1 MSKKVNLSKEDIEK
15 YYIEELH
22 TVQECADHFKVSKS
36 TFQKYTEEYGIKKDR
51 TKNWVLA
58 NKLPTKEQLLDSFEK
73 EGLSETQVAKK
84 FNLAGRSTVK
94 NLKKYYGINS
104 KDFDRKNLVLRSS
117 NQRKATCLKKYGVE
131 SASQLSEVKSKLKNT
146 CKKKYGVDSY
156 SKSEEFKK
164 RKAQISEEKA
174 KTSLAHYGVPHYK
187 QVGMSKEYLSA
198 IKSKQSL
205 LNFFESLRPAD
216 TAEEAAKK
224 LGCQVYLIYY
234 WIKKYGLEETIKRR
248 THVSSGENDI
258 CAFLDKLGVTYR
270 KSDRESL
277 NNGQEIDIYCPD
289 FHIGIEFN
297 GIYWHSE
304 LFKPKKYHFDKTIT
318 AASRGIRLIHI
329 YENEWNFN
337 KEKIKEFLRIIFGK
351 VEKRIYARK
360 CEIREITNKEARPF
374 NEKTHL
380 QGHRNA
386 QITCGLFYNGEL
398 VQLMSFSKTKY
409 NKNLKGDNSWEII
422 RGCPGSNNIVVGG
435 VGKLFSYFV
444 KKYSPDQV
452 FSYCDFNKFDG
463 KSYEAIGMQF
473 VGYTGPDKS
482 YVSLGSVIKRDP
494 KKYKENIKNSET
506 AIWGAGSKKYLW
518 KASDKR

>member
-1 MSKKVNLSKEDIEK
+1 MSKKVNLAKEDIEK
-15 YYIEELH
+15 YYIEEHH
-22 TVQECADHFKVSKS
+22 TAQECADYFKTSRS
-36 TFQKYTEEYGIKKDR
+36 TFQKYVKEYEIKKSR
-51 TKNWVLA
+51 IEEWVSV
-58 NKLPTKEQLLDSFEK
+58 NGLPTREQLLDSFER

-84 FNLAGRSTVK
+84 FNLTGRSTVR
-94 NLKKYYGINS
+94 NLKKYYGIGS
-104 KDFDRKNLVLRSS
+104 KDFDRKSLVLRSS
-117 NQRKATCLKKYGVE
+117 KERKATCLKKYGVE
-131 SASQLSEVKSKLKNT
+131 FASRGQEVKDKFKKT
-146 CKKKYGVDSY
+146 CEERYGVDSY
-156 SKSEEFKK
+156 SKSDEFKERRVK
-164 RKAQISEEKA
+164 INEEKV
-174 KTSLAHYGVPHYK
+174 KTALGHYGVPHYK
-187 QVGMSKEYLSA
+187 QVGLSKEYLHA
-198 IKSKQSL
+198 IESKQSF
-205 LNFFESLRPAD
+205 LNFFESLRPVD
-216 TAEEAAKK
+216 TAEEAAKR
-224 LGCQVYLIYY
+224 LGCPSYLIYY
-234 WIKKYGLEETIKRR
+234 WIKKYGLEDNIKRR

-258 CAFLDKLGVTYR
+258 CSFLSELGVAYR

-277 NNGQEIDIYCPD
+277 GNGQEIDIYCPK

-297 GIYWHSE
+297 GVYWHSE
-304 LFKPKKYHFDKTIT
+304 LFKSKKYHFEKTIL
-318 AASRGIRLIHI
+318 AASRGIRLIHV

-386 QITCGLFYNGEL
+386 QVTCGLFYEGEL

-409 NKNLKGDNSWEII
+409 NKNLKGDNCWEII

-444 KKYSPDQV
+444 KKYAPDQV

-463 KSYEAIGMQF
+463 KSYEAIGMKF

-482 YVSLGSVIKRDP
+482 YVTLGSVIKRNP
-494 KKYKENIKNSET
+494 KKYKENVKNSET

-518 KASDKR
+518 KAPDKQ